1 MKQSTLESLFF
12 LVLCLVTGVIAT
24 AMVWPYLKT
33 ILIAL
38 VLAFLFSGL
47 FRRLRASLKNPGLA
61 ALVTTIVASLVIL
74 LPLSLAGYRIA
85 TESAHV
91 YSQLRSHASVNEMTM
106 ILNSVQTYV
115 QTFIPNFTI
124 DPTFISAK
132 LQQIVQWVVGNTG
145 AFLGGATNFFMQF
158 VLFLLLFYYLV
169 KDGEALKRKLIA
181 LSPLADAHEEQIL
194 GRIGQGIH
202 TAIRGQL
209 TLGFLQGVVA
219 GIGFSIFGVPNPALW
234 ACFVVLA
241 SFVPTV
247 GTSLVQIPAI
257 IYLAATGNSAQA
269 VGLFFWAGL
278 AVGML
283 DNVLGP
289 KLMARGSHIHPMI
302 MMLAVLGGIG
312 LFGPIGVLLGP
323 IVASLMFALIDIYRV
338 VIR

>member
-1 MKQSTLESLFF
+1 M
-12 LVLCLVTGVIAT
+12 
-24 AMVWPYLKT
+24 
-33 ILIAL
+33 
-38 VLAFLFSGL
+38 
-47 FRRLRASLKNPGLA
+47 
-61 ALVTTIVASLVIL
+61 
-74 LPLSLAGYRIA
+74 
-85 TESAHV
+85 
-91 YSQLRSHASVNEMTM
+91 
-106 ILNSVQTYV
+106 
-115 QTFIPNFTI
+115 
-124 DPTFISAK
+124 
-132 LQQIVQWVVGNTG
+132 QWVVGNTG

-202 TAIRGQL
+202 TAVRGQL
-209 TLGFLQGVVA
+209 TMALLQGVVA

-247 GTSLVQIPAI
+247 GTSLVQVPAI
-257 IYLAATGNSAQA
+257 IYLAATGSSAQA